1 AGSSL
6 QQHGVS
12 KARDR
17 SRHHRDAAPGPTSGA
32 GPAVGFAAR
41 PTLAQQRSRFLY
53 ARPDRRA
60 EGLFGLRD
68 QPRRGAGT
76 LWPHASGRACT
87 ERFCSEKV
95 TTMRAARTL
104 VCFSLAI
111 ALGGCWS
118 GVYENPAGEYVRRSD
133 TIALNAGNAKDVN
146 AATHVVDPWP
156 RYVNDQRIPS
166 NGERM
171 VGAV

>member
-1 AGSSL
+1 
-6 QQHGVS
+6 
-12 KARDR
+12 
-17 SRHHRDAAPGPTSGA
+17 
-32 GPAVGFAAR
+32 
-41 PTLAQQRSRFLY
+41 
-53 ARPDRRA
+53 
-60 EGLFGLRD
+60 
-68 QPRRGAGT
+68 
-76 LWPHASGRACT
+76 
-87 ERFCSEKV
+87 
-95 TTMRAARTL
+95 MRAARTL

-171 VGAV
+171 VGAVQRYQRPAQRSQGQGSGQGRGGQGTTTPPADGGALTPGGSGGTPAATLPF